1 MKLNLI
7 RGQEAA
13 ACAAIGAGGAAIF
26 LFAFP
31 KGSITTLMHEVLDL
45 PGPGAGIALVLGP
58 LLVLVA
64 LLCLLLSRGEGGA
77 LIASLAFAGIYAM
90 LAWLFGVSTNPKGA
104 FGSPAFIA
112 SACALGIAVEVV
124 MVFGRGL
131 KQVWCC
137 MLSGALANA
146 VLLVFYWIAVFPR
159 TAGWVRW
166 SDVPVLMALC
176 LVCGLVS
183 GCMAWGLS
191 RPLSKTLV
199 SKEKE

>member
-77 LIASLAFAGIYAM
+77 
-90 LAWLFGVSTNPKGA
+90 
-104 FGSPAFIA
+104 
-112 SACALGIAVEVV
+112 
-124 MVFGRGL
+124 
-131 KQVWCC
+131 
-137 MLSGALANA
+137 
-146 VLLVFYWIAVFPR
+146 
-159 TAGWVRW
+159 
-166 SDVPVLMALC
+166 
-176 LVCGLVS
+176 
-183 GCMAWGLS
+183 
-191 RPLSKTLV
+191 
-199 SKEKE
+199 